1 MKIPI
6 YGLEKFSLVE
16 WPGKI
21 SGVVFTGGCNFR
33 CPFCHNP
40 ELIDLQLAEKNRI
53 KPFPWPEIED
63 FLKEKKSW
71 LDAIIVTGGEPTL
84 HENLPDFFRLIK
96 EMGYLTALETN
107 GSNPEM
113 LKRIIEEN
121 LADRIQMDIKSSLT
135 NYGRAIGLKEPPL
148 KKIERSI
155 KLLMKSN
162 LEYEFRTT
170 VVPGLVGEEDITKIG
185 EMIAGAE
192 KIVLQQ
198 FRPIKTFDKKYQ
210 KALPYTQV
218 DLEKMS
224 EKLKKFV
231 KKIEINGIA

>member
-21 SGVVFTGGCNFR
+21 SGIVFTGGCNFR

-40 ELIDLQLAEKNRI
+40 ELIDLSSAEKDRI
-53 KPFPWPEIED
+53 KPFSWREIEA
-63 FLKEKKSW
+63 FLEEKKGW

-84 HENLPDFFRLIK
+84 HANLPDFFRLIK
-96 EMGYLTALETN
+96 EGGYLAALETN

-113 LKRIIEEN
+113 IEQLLREK
-121 LADRIQMDIKSSLT
+121 LLDRIQMDIKSSLVS
-135 NYGRAIGLKEPPL
+135 YGAATGLENPPL
-148 KKIERSI
+148 EKIKRSAE
-155 KLLMKSN
+155 LLIGSG

-170 VVPGLVGEEDITKIG
+170 VVPGLVSEADIERMDDLIS
-185 EMIAGAE
+185 GAE

-198 FRPIKTFDKKYQ
+198 FRPMKTFDKKYQ
-210 KALPYTQV
+210 EALPYTQE
-218 DLEKMS
+218 DLQKMG

-231 KKIEINGIA
+231 KKVEVTGIA